1 MNTMPRPCNH
11 TCATWLVCS
20 QCFLTADGQAGPKP
34 AAWWGHVVEL
44 RMADHG
50 LRRVQGLEQLTGLR
64 KACFAH
70 NEISHIQGLEA
81 CTALQELSFEVC
93 EKAPAVLLWQP
104 YFMLQVV

>member
-1 MNTMPRPCNH
+1 MCVT
-11 TCATWLVCS
+11 T
-20 QCFLTADGQAGPKP
+20 DGQAGPKP
-34 AAWWGHVVEL
+34 AAWWGHVLEL

-50 LRRVQGLEQLTGLR
+50 LRRIQGLEQLTGLR

-93 EKAPAVLLWQP
+93 ASPQLYCSGSQTLCCRYYKDSRSTAWQIAAS
-104 YFMLQVV
+104 